1 MAPQRPRFLD
11 RGRHRRQ
18 IYVLSR
24 FTAPSPDVP
33 APERS
38 IETNDQGIALLSG
51 NEAVALAALHCGVCV
66 GTGYPGT
73 PSSEILETLAELGGK
88 AQWAPNEKVAAEV
101 GLGVSFGGGR
111 TLVTMKHV
119 GLNVA
124 ADVLFTA
131 AYSGVTGGYVL
142 ASADDPGMASS
153 QNEQDSRR
161 YAVAAGV
168 PMLEPSDSQEAYDFT
183 GLAFAISERWQI
195 PVLLRLTTRVC
206 HSHTLVRPHREFT
219 PPPAPAFTRNI
230 PERVMVPAHARPAH
244 RRLRR
249 KLAEIARWNDE
260 QGPVVE
266 IDGTREPAIV
276 TSGVA
281 AMHAMEAAPGAAML
295 KPGMVHPLP
304 LERIRRF
311 AAGCRRCVVVEEGD
325 PYLLDA
331 LRAAGIPVDER
342 PEGYRFGELDVGRV
356 RSLLA
361 GEQEPPPPPRRL
373 KPPQLCDGC
382 PHRSVFSVFKDLDCI
397 VAGDI
402 GCYTLAAMPPL
413 QAMDTQI
420 CMGASIGVGLGLRHT
435 LPADQARRVI
445 SVIGDST
452 FLHSGV
458 TGIIEMAYNPPA
470 SGHVVVIVDNGITAM
485 TGLQEHPGTG
495 RSLDHRRATRVVP
508 EELARAAG
516 IDDVRVLNPLRELD
530 RFRGELQEALAA
542 GSLTVFV
549 MRQPCIL
556 AVGKTKAYE
565 KAIAGSAAACGCGC
579 ALVSPTP

>member
-1 MAPQRPRFLD
+1 MPQQRPRFLD
-11 RGRHRRQ
+11 RGRHQRQ
-18 IYVLSR
+18 IFSSR

-266 IDGTREPAIV
+266 IDGTREPGIV

-281 AMHAMEAAPGAAML
+281 AMHALEAAPGAAML

-361 GEQEPPPPPRRL
+361 GEDEPPPPPRRL

-470 SGHVVVIVDNGITAM
+470 SGHVVVIVDNAITAM

-530 RFRGELQEALAA
+530 RFRDELQEALAA

-549 MRQPCIL
+549 MRQPCLL

-565 KAIAGSAAACGCGC
+565 KAIAGSAAACGC

>member
-1 MAPQRPRFLD
+1 M
-11 RGRHRRQ
+11 
-18 IYVLSR
+18 
-24 FTAPSPDVP
+24 P

-38 IETNDQGIALLSG
+38 IETNDQGITLLSG

-73 PSSEILETLAELGGK
+73 PSSEILETLAELGGR

-101 GLGVSFGGGR
+101 GLGVAFGGGR

-206 HSHTLVRPHREFT
+206 HSHTLVRPHRQFT
-219 PPPAPAFTRNI
+219 PPLAPSFTRNI

-249 KLAEIARWNDE
+249 KLAEIGRWNDE
-260 QGPVVE
+260 EGPVVE
-266 IDGTREPAIV
+266 IDGTRETGII

-281 AMHAMEAAPGAAML
+281 AMHAMEAAPGTALL
-295 KPGMVHPLP
+295 KLGMAYPLP
-304 LERIRRF
+304 IERIRRF
-311 AAGCRRCVVVEEGD
+311 AGRCQRCVVVEEGD

-331 LRAAGIPVDER
+331 LRAAGIPADDR
-342 PEGYRFGELDVGRV
+342 PECYRFGELDVGRV
-356 RSLLA
+356 RRLLA
-361 GEQEPPPPPRRL
+361 GEQEQPAPPPRL

-435 LPADQARRVI
+435 LPPDQARRVV

-485 TGLQEHPGTG
+485 TGMQEHPGTG
-495 RSLDHRRATRVVP
+495 RSLDHTRATRVVP

-516 IDDVRVLNPLRELD
+516 IDDVRVLNPLRELE
-530 RFRGELQEALAA
+530 RFRDELQEALAA

-579 ALVSPTP
+579 TLPSPTP